1 MKLHLELEKNKIKI
15 PTQISSQSH
24 MKQADRRHKN

>member
-1 MKLHLELEKNKIKI
+1 MASRIRKELKKI